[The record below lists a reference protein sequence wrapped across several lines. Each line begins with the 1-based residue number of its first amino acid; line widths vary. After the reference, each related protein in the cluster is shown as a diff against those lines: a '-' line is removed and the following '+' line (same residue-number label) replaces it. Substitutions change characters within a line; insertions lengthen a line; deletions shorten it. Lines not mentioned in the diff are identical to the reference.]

1 MLEIIIQASITSV
14 CLYIW
19 FDTNAFVEYLNI
31 IDKTLSKFT
40 KEKNEDLEKYYKQ
53 KELSPSITYPEFIFT
68 ENENFFT
75 NLFSCPI
82 CLGVW
87 INIIPLF
94 FMETSIIN
102 YFPSLILAFFVY
114 FNLTKLTNG
123 E

>member
-1 MLEIIIQASITSV
+1 MLEIIIQASITFV

-75 NLFSCPI
+75 KLFSCPI